1 MELWQQVVLFLIQAV
16 IIFLVIAG
24 VIVLIAANAN
34 RGQSRKT
41 LQVERWDQKSKE
53 LARWVRSP
61 LMSAKDRKTEAKDE
75 KKRAKEQD
83 KTGENSACYVIDFKG
98 DVKASAV
105 DCLREEVTAVLG
117 AAKPGEEVLVK
128 VDSPG
133 GMVHTYGLAASQL
146 QRLRQGGLKLT
157 VSVDKVAA
165 SGGYMMACTAER
177 IIAAPFAIVGSIGVV
192 AQVPNVH
199 KLLKKHDVSYREY
212 TAGEF
217 KRTVSVFGEITEK
230 GEQKFVEQLE
240 ETHLLFKDFVSKARP
255 SLDVLRVATGEYWYG
270 SRAMELGLV
279 DAIQTSDDWLLERAK
294 KGPVLCIKYQK
305 KQAFNERLTGILGR
319 AFGMGLS
326 KTMEDLE
333 SRKFV

>member
-255 SLDVLRVATGEYWYG
+255 SLDVSRVATGEYWYG